1 MAVNLAGFI
10 AGAFIARDNGVSEEE
25 AATFGLIG
33 ALFPSPLLGAA
44 IVQGL
49 TDTSDGNDTQT
60 ATEIITVKVPKST
73 PSGKT
78 VYLSGNL
85 SVLDSGLPDWLSN
98 GILMTQVSHTRWTA
112 ELTGP
117 GGANLEYRFT
127 LGDSDSVERDFNCDE
142 IPPRRLALPTAGTRE
157 DHADKVANW
166 GGIGDCAPKA
176 DSGTTGSATAEL
188 IVPAPAPPAPAR
200 SGRAKPGRS

>member
-1 MAVNLAGFI
+1 MAVNLAGFV
-10 AGAFIARDNGVSEEE
+10 AGAFIARENGVSEEE

-33 ALFPSPLLGAA
+33 ALFPSPLLGAV

-49 TDTSDGNDTQT
+49 TDSSGGSDTQT

-73 PSGKT
+73 STGKK

-85 SVLDSGLPDWLSN
+85 SVLDSRLPDWQSD
-98 GILMTQVSHTRWTA
+98 GMPMTQVGRTSWTA

-127 LGDSDSVERDFNCDE
+127 LGDSDSVEKGFNCEE
-142 IPPRRLALPTAGTRE
+142 IPPRRLALPAAGTRE

-188 IVPAPAPPAPAR
+188 IVPAPAPPAPAP
-200 SGRAKPGRS
+200 SGRAKPG